1 MAMTSD
7 QLKEYLEF
15 LKATDIEELEV
26 TFDGGERLRLKRS
39 EVTPIGS
46 PSAPANTA
54 PATPPIATVPGSP
67 GSAPSETAA
76 PARRECIVKSP
87 LVGRFLKSSSKDHP
101 PFVVDGE
108 NVQAGQKLAFIEAM
122 KILRDV
128 LAPCAGVVRRV
139 LVEDGQ
145 FVEYGQGLFI
155 IEPAEDH
162 R

>member
-1 MAMTSD
+1 MVTSE
-7 QLKEYLEF
+7 QLQEYLEF

-26 TFDGGERLRLKRS
+26 AFNDGERLRLKRG
-39 EVTPIGS
+39 EVAAVCAAPAAVVAAPPPAAGGS
-46 PSAPANTA
+46 SAVPSA
-54 PATPPIATVPGSP
+54 
-67 GSAPSETAA
+67 AA

-108 NVQAGQKLAFIEAM
+108 NVQAGQKLAFVEAM

-128 LAPCAGVVRRV
+128 VSPCAGVVRKV

-155 IEPAEDH
+155 IEPAEDL